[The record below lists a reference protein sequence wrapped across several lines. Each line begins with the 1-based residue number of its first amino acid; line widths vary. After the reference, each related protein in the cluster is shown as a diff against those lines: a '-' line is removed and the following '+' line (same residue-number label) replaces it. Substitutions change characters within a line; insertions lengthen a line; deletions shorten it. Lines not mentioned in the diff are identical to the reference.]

1 MDDPPKRMAGGLPAG
16 SRRSLFSKYLV
27 TLFVAVTALL
37 LLGAVSDAWFG
48 YRDQR
53 ATLSNLLRT
62 ESRSAADRIQTFID
76 NIREQLGWVLQL
88 PWTDGDDQRH
98 VIDALRLLRQVPAIS
113 SIRLID
119 ASQTERAFVS
129 RLGLNRTGRGDN
141 LSNDPAAV
149 GAQRDK
155 VWFGPVRY
163 ERGSEPYM
171 TIAVSGNGASAGIV
185 VADINLKLIWEVI
198 SDVKI
203 GDTGQAFVID
213 DSGRL
218 IAHPNISLVLQG
230 ETTPGGFGRLAASV
244 VDSGG
249 AAAVTRDTDGRE
261 VIATATRLHDPGWT
275 VIAQQPTQEAFAS
288 IRTSLWRSLGLI
300 VIGALLALSL
310 AWWLARRISGPIL
323 ELEEGVRLVGAGQF
337 DHRITISTG
346 DELEKLANSFND
358 MAAELGASKEKSDR
372 ISRLKRFLA
381 PQVAELVEISGNQAL
396 LSGQRRDV
404 VAIFGDLRGF
414 TAFSVD
420 TAPEIL
426 MRVLGEYYAALGAV
440 IAAHQA
446 TLVGFDGDG
455 LMVLVNAP
463 IECSEP
469 AVRGLRLAIDMQS
482 AAQQLIVN
490 WRAAGHRIGFGVGA
504 AMGPAT
510 VGTVGYEGR
519 LDYTAIGS
527 VINLASRLCGSADDG
542 QILLDAVLAGSADGV
557 TAVSCVGEQV
567 IKGYGKPVQVFS
579 IP

>member
-1 MDDPPKRMAGGLPAG
+1 
-16 SRRSLFSKYLV
+16 V
-27 TLFVAVTALL
+27 
-37 LLGAVSDAWFG
+37 
-48 YRDQR
+48 
-53 ATLSNLLRT
+53 
-62 ESRSAADRIQTFID
+62 
-76 NIREQLGWVLQL
+76 
-88 PWTDGDDQRH
+88 
-98 VIDALRLLRQVPAIS
+98 
-113 SIRLID
+113 
-119 ASQTERAFVS
+119 FVS
-129 RLGLNRTGRGDN
+129 RLGLNRTVRGDN
-141 LSNDPAAV
+141 LSNDPAAI
-149 GAQRDK
+149 GARRDK

-171 TIAVSGNGASAGIV
+171 TIAVAGNGSAAGV
-185 VADINLKLIWEVI
+185 VIADINLKLIWEVI
-198 SDVKI
+198 TEVKI
-203 GDTGQAFVID
+203 GETGQAFVID
-213 DSGRL
+213 DSDRL

-244 VDSGG
+244 ADAGSDG
-249 AAAVTRDTDGRE
+249 AVTRDVDGRE
-261 VIATATRLHDPGWT
+261 AIATATRMHDPDWT

-288 IRTSLWRSLGLI
+288 IRTSLWRSLALI
-300 VIGALLALSL
+300 VVGALSALSL
-310 AWWLARRISGPIL
+310 AWWLARRISGPIQ
-323 ELEEGVRLVGAGQF
+323 ELEEGVRRVGAGQF
-337 DHRITISTG
+337 DHRIAISTG
-346 DELEKLANSFND
+346 DELEQLANSFND
-358 MAAELGASKEKSDR
+358 MAAELGVSKEKSDR

-426 MRVLGEYYAALGAV
+426 MNVLGEYYAALGAV
-440 IAAHQA
+440 ITAHQA

-469 AVRGLRLAIDMQS
+469 AMRGIKLAIDMQS
-482 AAQQLIVN
+482 AAQALIVS

-527 VINLASRLCGSADDG
+527 VINLASRLCGAANDG

-557 TAVSCVGEQV
+557 AAVSSVGEQM
-567 IKGYGKPVQVFS
+567 IRGYGKPIQVFS